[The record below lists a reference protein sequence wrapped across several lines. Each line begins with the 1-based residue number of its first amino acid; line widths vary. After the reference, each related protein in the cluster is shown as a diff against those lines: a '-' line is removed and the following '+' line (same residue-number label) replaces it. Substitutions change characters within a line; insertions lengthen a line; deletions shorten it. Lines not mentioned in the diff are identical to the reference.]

1 MNRLSDQAVITIVSA
16 LLRRREDALQ
26 LKAHYEEKSR
36 QADQHAEATECLKY
50 TQVSLERN
58 SAALL
63 ELSEGIAP
71 WVKDYPELSALF
83 EQTPQSTTTA

>member
-1 MNRLSDQAVITIVSA
+1 MNRLSDQGVITIVSA

-36 QADQHAEATECLKY
+36 QADLHTEAAECLRY
-50 TQVSLERN
+50 TQILLEHN
-58 SAALL
+58 SATLL

-71 WVKDYPELSALF
+71 WLKDYPELSALF